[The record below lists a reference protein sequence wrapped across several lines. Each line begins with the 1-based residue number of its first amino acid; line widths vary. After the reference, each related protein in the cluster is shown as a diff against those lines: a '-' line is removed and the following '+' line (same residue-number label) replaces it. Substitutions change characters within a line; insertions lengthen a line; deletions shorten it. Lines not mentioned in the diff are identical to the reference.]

1 MISGKEIIH
10 RKTVEQLLGY
20 AERTNERKKNVGD
33 KSKISRA
40 GTHRCSFWLVGGK
53 GGYMKV
59 GGWVG
64 LNRFRTTVLCLR
76 TCIAKT

>member
-33 KSKISRA
+33 KSKIISGLVHIDVVFGWLGGRE
-40 GTHRCSFWLVGGK
+40 GT
-53 GGYMKV
+53 
-59 GGWVG
+59 
-64 LNRFRTTVLCLR
+64 
-76 TCIAKT
+76 